1 MKTIYKRLLTIVLVF
16 ALAISFTPIRTL
28 AAKDNNNDKG
38 KKEKVEYGT
47 VVKANSGTIS
57 TIMYPGAK
65 AKKASFKITSE
76 KGDRYIDTNN
86 NNKEY
91 DCYEVT
97 ITLNK
102 SKLSSK
108 DINKSLYDY
117 RKKKG
122 TLQDYAIIMI
132 DKDGKSAKGIKVDG
146 GINEYLSS
154 APQQL
159 KAKDGKKTNYFGGWR
174 KIVVYTFRIMVPE
187 NSKGVYVGV
196 AGLRNG
202 QLTKDTK
209 KQYQSDKINFYKAGY
224 GNNNRGYCYVK
235 RIN

>member
-28 AAKDNNNDKG
+28 AAKDNDNDKS

-108 DINKSLYDY
+108 DINKSLFWALVP
-117 RKKKG
+117 G
-122 TLQDYAIIMI
+122 EEA
-132 DKDGKSAKGIKVDG
+132 G
-146 GINEYLSS
+146 GRTCFHWMNGVFLCLSFWE
-154 APQQL
+154 QFFYFLGRLL
-159 KAKDGKKTNYFGGWR
+159 KA
-174 KIVVYTFRIMVPE
+174 
-187 NSKGVYVGV
+187 
-196 AGLRNG
+196 L
-202 QLTKDTK
+202 
-209 KQYQSDKINFYKAGY
+209 
-224 GNNNRGYCYVK
+224 
-235 RIN
+235 